1 MEVPTNNLCRYILD
15 FDGEAGFL
23 FLKEHKLF
31 SGNSHAESEVLVFG
45 IGDYVICSNKGVCEV
60 ENITTLN
67 ISGVDRERE
76 YYILKPLYMAGS
88 TVYLPVDSPKESM
101 RKVLSREEAEKL
113 IEAIPEIPLL
123 VITND
128 RLSEQ
133 AYKDCIRT
141 NDCEELVK
149 LLKTIYNRKQ
159 KRIKAGRKVTAVDAK
174 YFHMAEENL
183 YGELAVALNISRK
196 EVESYIAE
204 AIDSH

>member
-1 MEVPTNNLCRYILD
+1 M
-15 FDGEAGFL
+15 
-23 FLKEHKLF
+23 
-31 SGNSHAESEVLVFG
+31 FG
-45 IGDYVICSNKGVCEV
+45 IDDYVICGNKGVCEV

-76 YYILKPLYMAGS
+76 YYILKPLYMSGS

-123 VITND
+123 VIAND
-128 RLSEQ
+128 KLSEQ

-141 NDCEELVK
+141 NDCEDLVK
-149 LLKTIYNRKQ
+149 LLKTIYTRKQ

-196 EVESYIAE
+196 EVESYIVE
-204 AIDSH
+204 AIDGR